1 MARTDT
7 PQKVFAVCVRND
19 GYAASLEIRKIYE
32 VLSDPEAAVHKLL
45 RIVDESGEDYLY
57 PESFFAPIELP
68 DSLQEAL
75 RLAG

>member
-1 MARTDT
+1 MIE
-7 PQKVFAVCVRND
+7 FAVKPPT
-19 GYAASLEIRKIYE
+19 IPI
-32 VLSDPEAAVHKLL
+32 PFHKLL
-45 RIVDESGEDYLY
+45 KIVDESGEDYLY